1 MTTMLDF
8 PEALEAAGV
17 NVRVL
22 DTWELI
28 DPAGYVWREHDGD
41 PAGHMH
47 HHTASASYK
56 PNTTKANGYA
66 GMSKHDSERLY
77 QEDYGDSVPVYTIA
91 NAYPAPVSSG
101 AGDVSVLHRVR
112 KGIEV
117 VGRQGSDTPGWYGN
131 THYWNTEWV
140 LDGIGSPIEQAV
152 WDMMLV
158 VCQVQNELMNWT
170 NYHHIAHGHHTR
182 RKVDLWG
189 GQFSDTNRDG
199 FTKTVEALRKDM
211 EVEMAMSLE
220 RYATRWRNP
229 LDFDRAVVKGI
240 LTPDEAKY
248 WKKVSVKSDEWQDL
262 RDAVT
267 VRVPL
272 WGAGPNDELPE

>member
-1 MTTMLDF
+1 MTTMLNF

-28 DPAGYVWREHDGD
+28 DPAGYVWRETGGD

-47 HHTASASYK
+47 HHTATASYV

-66 GMSKHDSERLY
+66 GMSKHDSDRLY

-101 AGDVSVLHRVR
+101 AGNLTVLNRVR
-112 KGIEV
+112 DGLEV
-117 VGRQGSDTPGWYGN
+117 VGRQGPDTPNYYGN
-131 THYWNTEWV
+131 THYWNTEWI
-140 LDGIGSPIEQAV
+140 LDGTGSPIEQAV
-152 WDMMLV
+152 WDMMII
-158 VCQVQNELMNWT
+158 VCRVQNELMHWT
-170 NYHHIAHGHHTR
+170 PNMHIAHGHHTR
-182 RKVDLWG
+182 RKIDLWG

-199 FTKTVEALRKDM
+199 FTKTIEALRKDM

-229 LDFDRAVVKGI
+229 IDFDEAAKKGLI
-240 LTPDEAKY
+240 TEAEARY
-248 WKKVSVKSDEWQDL
+248 WKKVPTSSSEWQDL
-262 RDAVT
+262 RDAVE
-267 VRVPL
+267 VRSPL
-272 WGAGPNDELPE
+272 WD